1 MCKMKK
7 NQTHKRENPQETL
20 DPIKDLY
27 FEYKD
32 QIYGFAYK
40 NLKSHT
46 LSNDILQEVFLVL
59 CQKDLSEVN
68 NVRSFIFQITQ
79 NKVVDHI
86 RKHAKNKSL
95 RDKLW
100 LVIEKKQK
108 SVDQVIIE
116 KEYFEHLQKA
126 KSLLTPQQQL
136 VFELSREKGL
146 SHREIA
152 QKLNLSQN
160 TVKNHM
166 VSGLKILR
174 EYLQIHSD
182 IVIPILL
189 LIAAFP

>member
-1 MCKMKK
+1 MKK
-7 NQTHKRENPQETL
+7 NQTHKRGNPQETL

>member
-1 MCKMKK
+1 MKK

>member
-1 MCKMKK
+1 MKK
-7 NQTHKRENPQETL
+7 NQTHKRGNSQKTP

-27 FEYKD
+27 LEYKD
-32 QIYGFAYK
+32 QVYGFAYK

-86 RKHAKNKSL
+86 RRHAKNKSL

-108 SVDQVIIE
+108 SVDQVMIE

-189 LIAAFP
+189 LIVAFL